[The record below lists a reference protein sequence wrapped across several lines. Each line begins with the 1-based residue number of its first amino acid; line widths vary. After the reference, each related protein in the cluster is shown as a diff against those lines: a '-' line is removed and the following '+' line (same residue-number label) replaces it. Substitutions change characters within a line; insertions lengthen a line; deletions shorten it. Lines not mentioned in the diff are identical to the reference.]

1 MISEVKGDVIAMAE
15 TGIIDG
21 LAHGCNCLHAMG
33 SGIAG
38 QLARRYPEV
47 PLIDQQETSFR
58 DFSKIGSFTV
68 AECNSVVDED
78 KWFDVFNCYTQ
89 KVPSYDGSDV
99 FEYDAFPTVLKGIT
113 QYLVTFGF
121 TADRPYRLGFPQI
134 GAGLAGGDWP
144 RIRQMIIDEYEAN
157 PDIEVV
163 LVEYQP

>member
-1 MISEVKGDVIAMAE
+1 MISEVKGDVISMAE

-47 PLIDQQETSFR
+47 PLIDQQETAFR

-78 KWFDVFNCYTQ
+78 KWFAVFNCYTQ
-89 KVPSYDGSDV
+89 
-99 FEYDAFPTVLKGIT
+99 
-113 QYLVTFGF
+113 
-121 TADRPYRLGFPQI
+121 
-134 GAGLAGGDWP
+134 
-144 RIRQMIIDEYEAN
+144 
-157 PDIEVV
+157 
-163 LVEYQP
+163 